1 MGSVG
6 FLTPTQDTVFWTDII
21 NEAIFSANR
30 VTGSDIT
37 LMAENL
43 LSPED
48 IVLFHNLTQPRGKD
62 GVVVPP
68 PDGALEFSDLVLALT
83 PHLFLLRGE
92 LV

>member
-1 MGSVG
+1 M
-6 FLTPTQDTVFWTDII
+6 PTQDKVFWTDII

-30 VTGSDIT
+30 LTGSDIH

-62 GVVVPP
+62 EVAAPT
-68 PDGALEFSDLVLALT
+68 ST
-83 PHLFLLRGE
+83 FLP
-92 LV
+92 VS